1 MKYRQYEGVKVNISK
16 ARKRKR
22 DTLMNQTQTRK
33 PTNNPQRQIKYLES
47 CECASPWVIQ
57 APQRR
62 HAVRQAGAA
71 QPQRPGHRALQR
83 EDNYEMGQYETGW
96 YRLQELLRLDLM

>member
-1 MKYRQYEGVKVNISK
+1 MGKKERHTNEQTH
-16 ARKRKR
+16 
-22 DTLMNQTQTRK
+22 TLM
-33 PTNNPQRQIKYLES
+33 PANNPQRQRKYLES

-57 APQRR
+57 ASQRR

-96 YRLQELLRLDLM
+96 HRLQEFSRLG